1 MKLDFIE
8 KDMKGRTTNR
18 NLVTVVDDD
27 AAMRESTCWL
37 IRSFGF
43 EADAFA
49 SAQEFLASPERNR
62 TACLILDVRMPGMSG
77 VELQQKLK
85 RENAEIPIIF
95 ITAYANNDEE
105 REANAGG
112 AVAFLRKPIKDEI
125 LLSAIRT
132 ALDQNQSH

>member
-1 MKLDFIE
+1 
-8 KDMKGRTTNR
+8 MKGRTQSR
-18 NLVTVVDDD
+18 DLVTVVDDD

-43 EADAFA
+43 EAEAFG
-49 SAQEFLASPERNR
+49 SAQDFLASPERDK

-77 VELQQKLK
+77 VELQQKLM

-105 REANAGG
+105 REAKAGG
-112 AVAFLRKPIKDEI
+112 AVAFLRKPIKDEV

-132 ALDQNQSH
+132 ALDQTNQREN